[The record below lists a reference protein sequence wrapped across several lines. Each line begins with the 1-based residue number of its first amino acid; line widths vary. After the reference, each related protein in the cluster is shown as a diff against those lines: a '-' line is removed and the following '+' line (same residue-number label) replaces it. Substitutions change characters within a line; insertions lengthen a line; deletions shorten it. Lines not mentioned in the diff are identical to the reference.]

1 MAWGSGLSNFGQ
13 AYQIGN
19 AQNPFF
25 KMQGMLPQAGL
36 QPGAIQGAGAGGV
49 PILGKPMLPPGVTPE
64 MAMLPGGIPGLGAPL
79 PTPAKP
85 KAVKTVTV
93 RNPDKYFGGKDEN
106 RRDHSRGPGS

>member
-13 AYQIGN
+13 AYQAGN

-36 QPGAIQGAGAGGV
+36 QPGSVPGVGGFGGGV

-64 MAMLPGGIPGLGAPL
+64 QAMLPGGIPGLGAPL
-79 PTPAKP
+79 PKPPPAKP
-85 KAVKTVTV
+85 KPKAVVKKAPV
-93 RNPDKYFGGKDEN
+93 YKDEN
-106 RRDHSRGPGS
+106 RRDHDRGPGS